1 MRHKASQAL
10 IYIAFMWNLLHKGFY
25 SIKLETRLG
34 SYKDQLKKLFKPN
47 EVMKERFLKHEK
59 AKQND
64 EKSRNMSTYSSYDH
78 FPHNFY
84 NHI

>member
-1 MRHKASQAL
+1 
-10 IYIAFMWNLLHKGFY
+10 
-25 SIKLETRLG
+25 
-34 SYKDQLKKLFKPN
+34 
-47 EVMKERFLKHEK
+47 MKERFLKHEK